1 MSTILIYTLLLKS
14 FLMMPTASPTL
25 NDVRMMYHE
34 ASSNDNVC
42 KSLVEILK
50 PYNEKN
56 NPVLSG
62 YRAGAT
68 MMMAKYVFSP
78 FTKISYFRKGRDM
91 LQRAVNADDQ
101 NIELR
106 FLRFAVQTNLPF
118 FLGYKDHIDADKI
131 FILKGLSSLQDPVLK
146 ANIGTFMKGSDYV
159 SDNEKINLL

>member
-1 MSTILIYTLLLKS
+1 
-14 FLMMPTASPTL
+14 MMPTASPTL
-25 NDVRMMYHE
+25 NDVRVMYHE
-34 ASSNDNVC
+34 ASSNNDAC

-78 FTKISYFRKGRDM
+78 FSKISYFRKGRDM
-91 LQRAVNADDQ
+91 LQKAVNADDQ

-118 FLGYKDHIDADKI
+118 FLGYKDHIEADKI
-131 FILKGLSSLQDPVLK
+131 FILKGLSSLQDTVLK